1 MTELLGTDLPIV
13 AAPMA
18 GGASTPAL
26 VRAVTGAGGFAFLAA
41 GYKTPTAV
49 QAELDA
55 LAGVEFGMNVFVP
68 SPTPMPEPEFRRYAR
83 ELAPEGA
90 PYDLDLADAPLV
102 HDDDHWRDKIDLL
115 LAAPLPVVS
124 FTFGVPSPAVVT
136 ELRRAGTRVL
146 VTVTNPAEAA
156 AAHAAGADGLVVQG
170 RDAGAHSGVHDQTT
184 PIRHVPLPDLVRSC
198 AVGLPMIAAGGV
210 SDAATVAGLLSAG
223 ADAVM
228 VGTLLLRTDESGA
241 SETHKNALADPTFT
255 ETVLTKV
262 FTGRPARGLRNGF
275 IDRHQDHAPDG
286 YPAVHHLTRGLRTA
300 AAKAGDADRVHL
312 WAGTGFRHANT
323 GPAASVVTALTTEL
337 R

>member
-1 MTELLGTDLPIV
+1 MTLLGSDLPIA

-26 VRAVTGAGGFAFLAA
+26 VGAVTGAGGFAFLAA
-41 GYKTPTAV
+41 GYKTPAAV

-55 LAGVEFGMNVFVP
+55 LTGLEFGMNVFVP
-68 SPTPMPEPEFRRYAR
+68 SPTSIAPTEFRRYAA
-83 ELAPEGA
+83 ELAAEGSV
-90 PYDLDLADAPLV
+90 YGLDLADAPLV

-115 LAAPLPVVS
+115 LATPLPVVS
-124 FTFGVPSPAVVT
+124 FTFGIPSPAVVT
-136 ELRRAGTRVL
+136 ALRGVGTRVL
-146 VTVTNPAEAA
+146 MTVTNPTEAA
-156 AAHAAGADGLVVQG
+156 AALAAGADGLVVQG
-170 RDAGAHSGVHDQTT
+170 RDAGAHSGVHDPAV
-184 PIRHVPLPDLVRSC
+184 PIRDVPLPDLVRSC

-210 SDAATVAGLLSAG
+210 SDAATVAALLSAG

-241 SETHKNALADPTFT
+241 TETHKNALADPAFT

-300 AAKAGDADRVHL
+300 AAKAGDADRLHL
-312 WAGTGFRHANT
+312 WAGTGFRQAKT
-323 GPAASVVTALTTEL
+323 GPAAAVITGLAAEL
-337 R
+337 P